1 MEFNP
6 SGRSASRIIRRIL
19 EEKNPGEN
27 PPAFQRE
34 RERETILEGLGERR
48 WSKVVDPGQSLMETW
63 EIILVASRFD
73 PAHPSNHLKDL
84 QDLQDLQDRHC
95 HSMLQHI
102 QSSTCHQNPGKESS
116 RIIQNPQESHQESQ
130 KESPKNPKQIRI
142 FKESPKNPKKE
153 SPKNPKQRN
162 LEESQMESP
171 KNPKQI
177 RIFKESPKNPKK
189 NLQRIPE
196 ESRRVP

>member
-27 PPAFQRE
+27 PPAFQRERERE

-142 FKESPKNPKKE
+142 FKESPKNPK
-153 SPKNPKQRN
+153 
-162 LEESQMESP
+162 
-171 KNPKQI
+171 QI